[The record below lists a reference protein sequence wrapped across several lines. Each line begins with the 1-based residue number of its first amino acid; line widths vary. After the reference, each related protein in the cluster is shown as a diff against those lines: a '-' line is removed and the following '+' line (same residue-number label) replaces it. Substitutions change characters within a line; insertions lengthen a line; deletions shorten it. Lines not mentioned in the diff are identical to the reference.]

1 MANYRT
7 VTAVATVTQ
16 QIYNA
21 DGTVSTNTFDVTA
34 EAGKIVVIDPYISI
48 EQTDEGAVVTVT
60 DKQGVTT
67 ATIYNGKDGA
77 PGEKGERGEKG
88 DQGIQGEPGAKGD
101 KGDKGDKGAD
111 GAPGA
116 KGDKGDTGAA
126 GATGPKGDTGETGP
140 AGPAGPQG
148 PKGDTGATGPAG
160 PQGEKG
166 DKGDTGA
173 TGPQGPKGDKGD
185 TGDTGPTGPKGDKGD
200 KGDSGNDGADGS
212 DGVDGFSPT
221 ATVSKSGT
229 TTTITITDKNGT
241 TTATVNDGVGDV
253 ASVNGQTGTVVLDAA
268 DVGALPDTTVI
279 PTKTSDLTNDSDFM
293 SGMTILAY
301 GKSTWADF
309 LAAYTAKHVVYCRA
323 SSSSNPASGSQT
335 RMAFMAYV
343 NNETNPTN
351 VEFQYYRSM
360 SSHSA
365 TQQGDQVF
373 VYKLDKNAGWSVT
386 TREAATKV
394 VAGTKMASSYSS
406 GTLTL
411 NFNGTI
417 PSTAAD
423 VGAIAAPSSPTSGD
437 VLAYD
442 GTAWVAQ
449 APSGGLSDDV
459 KTAMLNC
466 FEHVAWVDKHGQT
479 YYDALYSS
487 LHGELTSISVVY
499 TQSGTVYNTD
509 SLDSLRDDIVITAT
523 YGDSTTRTVTGYT
536 LSGTLTAG
544 TSTITATYQD
554 ETDTFSVTVTHDAQ
568 IVSITASYSQPCIF
582 DVGSS
587 LSILYSGLTVTA
599 EYDDSTS
606 AAIQDYTLSGVLDT
620 DGRNTITATAN
631 GTNVSATFVVV
642 CAPANR
648 WVNDVI
654 TLTSSYFKDSGIN
667 GNPPTYVNNSHGNR
681 YSYVGNWIDFDPRY
695 SYTFVIT
702 PSTTKT
708 IQVAVN
714 AVYQSHLTNY
724 ANGNDPLGY
733 MDTGWQSNGY
743 VFNADGSVT
752 DKSMLWFVTRISN
765 NSAFGSVTVS
775 ATITRTLRS

>member
-1 MANYRT
+1 MAEYRT
-7 VTAVATVTQ
+7 VDVVATVTRQ
-16 QIYNA
+16 TFEA

-34 EAGKIVVIDPYISI
+34 DGGKIVVIDPYISI

-77 PGEKGERGEKG
+77 PGAKGERGEKGEKG

-101 KGDKGDKGAD
+101 KGDKGAD

-116 KGDKGDTGAA
+116 KGDKGDKGDTGAT

-140 AGPAGPQG
+140 AGEKG

-323 SSSSNPASGSQT
+323 SSASNPASGSQT

-351 VEFQYYRSM
+351 VEFQYYRSVNA
-360 SSHSA
+360 HSA
-365 TQQGDQVF
+365 TQQGDQVY
-373 VYKLDKNAGWSVT
+373 VYKLDKTAGWSVT
-386 TREAATKV
+386 VRECYTRI
-394 VAGTKMASSYSS
+394 VAGTGLKTSYSN
-406 GTLTL
+406 GVLT
-411 NFNGTI
+411 
-417 PSTAAD
+417 
-423 VGAIAAPSSPTSGD
+423 V
-437 VLAYD
+437 
-442 GTAWVAQ
+442 
-449 APSGGLSDDV
+449 
-459 KTAMLNC
+459 
-466 FEHVAWVDKHGQT
+466 
-479 YYDALYSS
+479 
-487 LHGELTSISVVY
+487 
-499 TQSGTVYNTD
+499 
-509 SLDSLRDDIVITAT
+509 SLDS
-523 YGDSTTRTVTGYT
+523 
-536 LSGTLTAG
+536 
-544 TSTITATYQD
+544 
-554 ETDTFSVTVTHDAQ
+554 
-568 IVSITASYSQPCIF
+568 
-582 DVGSS
+582 
-587 LSILYSGLTVTA
+587 
-599 EYDDSTS
+599 
-606 AAIQDYTLSGVLDT
+606 
-620 DGRNTITATAN
+620 
-631 GTNVSATFVVV
+631 
-642 CAPANR
+642 
-648 WVNDVI
+648 
-654 TLTSSYFKDSGIN
+654 
-667 GNPPTYVNNSHGNR
+667 
-681 YSYVGNWIDFDPRY
+681 
-695 SYTFVIT
+695 
-702 PSTTKT
+702 
-708 IQVAVN
+708 
-714 AVYQSHLTNY
+714 
-724 ANGNDPLGY
+724 
-733 MDTGWQSNGY
+733 
-743 VFNADGSVT
+743 
-752 DKSMLWFVTRISN
+752 
-765 NSAFGSVTVS
+765 
-775 ATITRTLRS
+775 